1 MNILYPVMGPSIR
14 KGISSAI
21 LNMIHS
27 INHVVE
33 QTFSLQGLK
42 WRIKALTTKKQF
54 AKVVLLNTLIY
65 QVDKSFSYIETPG

>member
-1 MNILYPVMGPSIR
+1 
-14 KGISSAI
+14 
-21 LNMIHS
+21 MIHS